1 MVNQGNNDNIN
12 IIVRNNSYGGKHYNF
27 KDSYI
32 LYDINYPLIFAL
44 HLLDNNIG
52 PEWCEKCYSGGNI
65 KGVFVKCCMSCGIKM
80 IGRNETDHMMSGGW
94 NTTSAKLVGCD
105 NYKNRLIKYNNSS
118 DYRVN
123 KSLHVKFNV

>member
-52 PEWCEKCYSGGNI
+52 P
-65 KGVFVKCCMSCGIKM
+65 
-80 IGRNETDHMMSGGW
+80 
-94 NTTSAKLVGCD
+94 
-105 NYKNRLIKYNNSS
+105 
-118 DYRVN
+118 
-123 KSLHVKFNV
+123 